1 MNKNE
6 AKARIKI
13 NRLLEDAGWRFFD
26 DENGRANIQLE
37 QGVSITKQDIDAFGE
52 DFEKTHKGY
61 IDFLLLDDKGYPLV
75 VLEAKR
81 EDKNPLDG
89 KEQARKYSKSINV
102 RYIILSNGD
111 LHFYWDRESGNPT
124 PIRFFPT
131 QESLL
136 ARKKYKPN
144 PAALVNELLEDD
156 YVAKTQKP
164 DYATD
169 PRWVDEDQRKDF
181 IKDNGLMFLREYQL
195 NAVKSIQKAVNDG
208 NNRFLF
214 EMATGTGKTLVAAAV
229 IKLFLRT
236 SNTKRVL
243 FLVDRIELEDQAEKA
258 FTRYLKNDYQTAV
271 YKRARNNWNNAEIVV
286 STVQSLNDK
295 YHQLF

>member
-1 MNKNE
+1 MPDTE

-13 NRLLEDAGWRFFD
+13 NKLLEDSGWRLLD
-26 DENGRANIQLE
+26 DDNGKANIQLE

-52 DFEKTHKGY
+52 DFENTHRGF
-61 IDFLLLDDKGYPLV
+61 IDFLLLDDKGFPLV

-89 KEQARKYSKSINV
+89 KEQARTYAQSINV

-124 PIRFFPT
+124 PIRVFPT

-136 ARKKYKPN
+136 DRKKYKPN
-144 PAALVNELLEDD
+144 PDALINELVEDD

-169 PRWVDEDQRKDF
+169 PRWLDEDQKKDF

-195 NAVKSIQKAVNDG
+195 NAVKSIQKAVDEEDS
-208 NNRFLF
+208 RFLF
-214 EMATGTGKTLVAAAV
+214 EMATGTGKTLIAAAV

-258 FTRYLKNDYQTAV
+258 FTRYLKNDYQ
-271 YKRARNNWNNAEIVV
+271 RLWR
-286 STVQSLNDK
+286 
-295 YHQLF
+295 